1 MKYVS
6 FSLWGDNPLYTEGAV
21 INSKQIDEFY
31 PGWKGIFYYDE
42 SVPKTFIEQI
52 EDNGSITI
60 NMEGKPFGP
69 FWRFLA
75 ADIED
80 CEYAIFRDCDSR
92 LTKREVYAVDEWVES
107 NKSLHVM
114 RDHPGHRIPY
124 GNDNIGILAGMWGI
138 KGNALPLTDMIEK
151 FCKDKTFSYGLD
163 QTFLKRIYSIFE
175 ADMIEH
181 DDFYV
186 GKPFPVPREDYRFVG
201 ERINPDG
208 TPTTQDWTVLKQF
221 YKL

>member
-6 FSLWGDNPLYTEGAV
+6 FSLWGNDNPLYTEGAV
-21 INSKQIDEFY
+21 INSKQIEEFY

-52 EDNGSITI
+52 EENGSITV

-92 LTKREVYAVDEWVES
+92 LTNREVYAVNEW
-107 NKSLHVM
+107 
-114 RDHPGHRIPY
+114 
-124 GNDNIGILAGMWGI
+124 
-138 KGNALPLTDMIEK
+138 IEVK
-151 FCKDKTFSYGLD
+151 
-163 QTFLKRIYSIFE
+163 
-175 ADMIEH
+175 
-181 DDFYV
+181 
-186 GKPFPVPREDYRFVG
+186 
-201 ERINPDG
+201 
-208 TPTTQDWTVLKQF
+208 
-221 YKL
+221 